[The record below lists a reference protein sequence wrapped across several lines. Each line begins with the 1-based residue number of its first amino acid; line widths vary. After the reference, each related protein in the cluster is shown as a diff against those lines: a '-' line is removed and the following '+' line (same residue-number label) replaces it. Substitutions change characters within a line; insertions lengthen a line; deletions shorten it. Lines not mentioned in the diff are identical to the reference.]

1 MQDLVTSG
9 IHGQSTGMVRLI
21 ELCGLSRMT
30 GPTTKWD
37 GACPG
42 LGVRI
47 NKSGAAV
54 WVGKFR
60 QDGKQIL
67 LTFGSVDEISY
78 EQAKELLRSARAGFV
93 QSGLTFKRFA
103 QIYLDDYSTKKKAT
117 WDEERRRINRYLLP
131 AFGDM
136 QLSAIK
142 SVHTR
147 ELHGKISEKTPR
159 QADQVL
165 SLLRVMFSRAI
176 DWELLPEDHPTPF
189 RSISW
194 NKKVVR
200 DRFITE
206 KEMPR
211 VMSVVAKLPRIEQ
224 RAILIMYVLT
234 ACRKM
239 ELVDLRWDEI
249 DFENKR
255 IKLVAGRNKARVVV
269 YKELSDFAIR
279 ILKSLPSDQVYVF
292 PGRYRNTRMK
302 EVSSLWRKVRKEA
315 GIEDV
320 WLHDLRRT
328 AGSWLAQ
335 SGESLHLI
343 SKVLGQTT
351 EHVTKTY
358 AYFENQH
365 IREAIQRHSDKVE
378 KFLPSSSKTTPDEP
392 ATGNS

>member
-9 IHGQSTGMVRLI
+9 ITGHPVGMVRLI
-21 ELCGLSRMT
+21 ELCGLSKMT

-37 GACPG
+37 GACSG
-42 LGVRI
+42 LGVRV
-47 NKSGAAV
+47 NRSGSAV
-54 WVGKFR
+54 WIGKFR
-60 QDGKQIL
+60 REGKQVLITL
-67 LTFGSVDEISY
+67 GSVDEISY
-78 EQAKELLRSARAGFV
+78 EDAKERLKSARHGVSF
-93 QSGLTFKRFA
+93 SGLTFKAFA
-103 QIYLDDYSTKKKAT
+103 QIYLNDYSTKKKAT

-131 AFGDM
+131 AFGEM
-136 QLSAIK
+136 QLAAIK

-147 ELHGKISEKTPR
+147 GLHGAISEKAPR
-159 QADQVL
+159 QADHVL
-165 SLLRVMFSRAI
+165 SLLRVMFARAI

-194 NKKVVR
+194 NKKVIR

-206 KEMPR
+206 EEMPR
-211 VMSVVAKLPRIEQ
+211 LMAVIARLPRIQQ
-224 RAILIMYVLT
+224 RSILLMYLLT
-234 ACRKM
+234 GCRKM
-239 ELVDLRWDEI
+239 ELVDLRWDEV
-249 DFENKR
+249 DEN
-255 IKLVAGRNKARVVV
+255 AGRIRLSAKRNKSGTIV
-269 YKELSDFAIR
+269 YKELSTLALS
-279 ILKSLPSDQVYVF
+279 ILKSLPRDQIYVF

-315 GIEDV
+315 GIPDV

-358 AYFENQH
+358 SHFQNKH
-365 IREAIQRHSDKVE
+365 VREAIQRHSDKVE
-378 KFLPSSSKTTPDEP
+378 KFLPPDRPE
-392 ATGNS
+392 